1 MRRTLIMTVAS
12 TAVLAVAPGAALAQH
27 HHRGKHHRGH
37 HRAHT
42 ERFGAPMSGSGT
54 TSPSEDNA
62 GTVASFSGGVL
73 TLKLNDGSTVSGK
86 ATNDTEMECQST
98 QKAEMARDDGGS
110 GDHNSGDGNSG
121 DGDRGDSSG
130 QNQTAGQ
137 DQNEANENDNQNG
150 QACDSS
156 MLTPGTVVREAELRV
171 SSGGATWKKI
181 ELQK

>member
-1 MRRTLIMTVAS
+1 MRKTLIMTVAS

-98 QKAEMARDDGGS
+98 QKEEMARDDGGR
-110 GDHNSGDGNSG
+110 GDDNSG
-121 DGDRGDSSG
+121 DGDHGDSSG

-137 DQNEANENDNQNG
+137 DQNEANENENENENG

-171 SSGGATWKKI
+171 SSGGATWKKL